1 MNFALTIHRIQ
12 KDNIIDYEDIS
23 TSTFSF
29 LINRINKSCISF
41 GEQNKLNQDVSWV
54 LTFDDSFS
62 SDYEIALPLLK
73 EKGLSAIFF
82 IVPSYIGKKNY
93 LTWEQVRVLSENGMK
108 IGSHSYNHVDM
119 LSISREKRLSEL
131 SESRK
136 IIEDNISKR
145 IKLFSFPYGRYDNDV
160 INDVFHTGYEYCFI
174 SKPDYYTFSDKIIPR
189 ISINGQMTCPD
200 ISKIINNCETNN
212 ISGQITYKIKNLAKY
227 FLGMNNYW
235 RLRDYMIKNK

>member
-82 IVPSYIGKKNY
+82 IVPSYIGKTNY

-108 IGSHSYNHVDM
+108 IGSHSYNHIDM
-119 LSISREKRLSEL
+119 LAISRKKRLSEL

-160 INDVFHTGYEYCFI
+160 INDVFQTGYEYCFI

-189 ISINGQMTCPD
+189 ISINGQMTYQG
-200 ISKIINNCETNN
+200 INKIINNCEKNN
-212 ISGQITYKIKNLAKY
+212 VSGQLTYKIKDFAKY
-227 FLGMNNYW
+227 CLGMKNYW
-235 RLRDYMIKNK
+235 RLRDIFTK